1 MAENPYAA
9 PKSRVEDA
17 RTSLPDGEFISEGR
31 GVAAGN
37 GWRWLSDAWAFT
49 GDQRWT
55 FIGVFLLFALLSV
68 VLSLIPGAG
77 TFLNTLLMPLFSGGF
92 ILGCEAVRRGEPLEV
107 GHLFAGFQ
115 KEHAGKLIVTGAISL
130 VCLLLMVLLIMGLF
144 GSTVGMIFL
153 GTEPPAGED
162 LVSIMPNILLATLI
176 LLALS
181 LPLYMALWFAGPL
194 IVLGKLEVF
203 AALKTSFHACLK
215 NVLPYL
221 VWSIAVLVLAI
232 PATLPLGLGWLL
244 LGPIL
249 MASIYLS
256 YRDIF
261 HDI

>member
-9 PKSRVEDA
+9 PRTRVEDA
-17 RTSLPDGEFISEGR
+17 RTEMPDGEFIPEGR

-37 GWRWLSDAWAFT
+37 GWRWISDAWAFT

-55 FIGVFLLFALLSV
+55 FVGVFLLFALLAIVMSV
-68 VLSLIPGAG
+68 IPRVG
-77 TFLNTLLMPLFSGGF
+77 TLLNTLLMPVFSAGF
-92 ILGCEAVRRGEPLEV
+92 TLGCDAARRGQPLEV

-115 KEHAGKLIVTGAISL
+115 KQHLGKLIMTGAISL
-130 VCLLLMVLLIMGLF
+130 VCLLLMVLLIIGLF

-153 GTEPPAGED
+153 GAEPVAEE
-162 LVSIMPNILLATLI
+162 MPRLLLTLLLATLI
-176 LLALS
+176 LIALS

-194 IVLGKLEVF
+194 IVLGQSDVF
-203 AALKTSFHACLK
+203 PALKTSFGACLK

-232 PATLPLGLGWLL
+232 PATIPLGLGWLL